1 MERKFKLLGL
11 MQFYLWIL
19 KDLNVSVITT
29 CLHIFQ
35 QVPSHDLQE
44 AFFFSRGTFALTR
57 ISFKFLALLNTP
69 VGISKTFP
77 RFLSGANSKFILD
90 STFFES
96 TGLYVIL
103 KTNLLLFPTLF
114 CFFETSDLEN
124 FLALGICLLTNL

>member
-11 MQFYLWIL
+11 MQFYLWIV

-29 CLHIFQ
+29 CLHISH

-44 AFFFSRGTFALTR
+44 AFFFSGGTFALTR

-77 RFLSGANSKFILD
+77 CFLSGANSKFILD

-103 KTNLLLFPTLF
+103 KTNLFLFPTLF
-114 CFFETSDLEN
+114 CFFKTSDLEN